1 MCVYVCVC
9 VSVYS
14 EDASP
19 GKEEGHNLSMRG
31 FLSEGLRLM
40 YKFECLEKL
49 LMVCSLGYLNPGLVE
64 TILNGVERLEIPVC
78 NIKGM

>member
-1 MCVYVCVC
+1 MCVCVC

-19 GKEEGHNLSMRG
+19 GKEEGHKLSIWG
-31 FLSEGLRLM
+31 FLSEGLCLM
-40 YKFECLEKL
+40 YKFEWLEKV

-64 TILNGVERLEIPVC
+64 TILNGVEMLEIPVR